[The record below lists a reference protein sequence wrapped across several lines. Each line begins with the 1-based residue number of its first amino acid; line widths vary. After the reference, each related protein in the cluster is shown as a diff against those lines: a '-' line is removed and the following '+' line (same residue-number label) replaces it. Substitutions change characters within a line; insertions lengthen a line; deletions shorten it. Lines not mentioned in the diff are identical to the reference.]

1 MVRNMIRV
9 DILRVAWYFFE
20 LRRGEEKYEQNI
32 RFYYLLK
39 HQTRD
44 ILFHY
49 YHLIAESRVQ
59 ISCDIVRLFGQ
70 LVIL

>member
-1 MVRNMIRV
+1 MVRHMIRV

-59 ISCDIVRLFGQ
+59 IPRE
-70 LVIL
+70 